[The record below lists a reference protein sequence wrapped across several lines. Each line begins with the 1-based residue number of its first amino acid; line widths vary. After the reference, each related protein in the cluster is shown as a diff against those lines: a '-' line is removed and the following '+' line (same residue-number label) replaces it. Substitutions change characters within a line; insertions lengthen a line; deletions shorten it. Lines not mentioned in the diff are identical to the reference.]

1 MTAAAQVMDGLED
14 AVRSAGVRYIR
25 IDGGT
30 DMRVAPPLANQT
42 MSRGHLRGASM
53 GRVP

>member
-1 MTAAAQVMDGLED
+1 MTVAAQVMDGLED

-30 DMRVAPPLANQT
+30 DMRVAPRRLLVKPCHVAIV
-42 MSRGHLRGASM
+42 GAQ
-53 GRVP
+53 P